1 MTDGFKV
8 PGDYQGRSDF
18 RCDTGTVV
26 DEGTGSVVS
35 SLVVYSHSGVSALL
49 YEQSDVHP
57 SRVVPLG
64 SSSSSPT
71 PMLYFSASIRIFFVC
86 YFWCLKKQR
95 WTEKVFASPRS
106 VWRDQHLEQSGSL
119 WRRSGEH
126 VDIVN
131 KQSTNHR
138 CFKISHRKK
147 ERKKHQ
153 GVSLSDIVFI
163 ERKNTSVTTTS
174 AKNKYLEPGLSVT
187 EDCESL
193 ETACIPLESCSQATC
208 CQHSDGFSSDCW
220 LLSDTQTGP
229 VVNEGLCQQQRRE
242 TLEEHRPDKVLCNIL
257 VRKKIISGIRTFQLY
272 IVHMNHFNNKIS
284 CKHRS
289 TPKHW
294 YDWIP
299 T

>member
-8 PGDYQGRSDF
+8 PGDF

-26 DEGTGSVVS
+26 DEGTVTVVS

-71 PMLYFSASIRIFFVC
+71 PLLYFSASIRIFFVC

-119 WRRSGEH
+119 WRKSGEN
-126 VDIVN
+126 VDFVN
-131 KQSTNHR
+131 KQSTNHS

-163 ERKNTSVTTTS
+163 ERK
-174 AKNKYLEPGLSVT
+174 KYLCDNDISEKQIFRTWSVR
-187 EDCESL
+187 DRRLWIFGNCL
-193 ETACIPLESCSQATC
+193 YPVRI
-208 CQHSDGFSSDCW
+208 
-220 LLSDTQTGP
+220 LLSGHLLPTQWW
-229 VVNEGLCQQQRRE
+229 
-242 TLEEHRPDKVLCNIL
+242 
-257 VRKKIISGIRTFQLY
+257 F
-272 IVHMNHFNNKIS
+272 
-284 CKHRS
+284 
-289 TPKHW
+289 
-294 YDWIP
+294 
-299 T
+299 